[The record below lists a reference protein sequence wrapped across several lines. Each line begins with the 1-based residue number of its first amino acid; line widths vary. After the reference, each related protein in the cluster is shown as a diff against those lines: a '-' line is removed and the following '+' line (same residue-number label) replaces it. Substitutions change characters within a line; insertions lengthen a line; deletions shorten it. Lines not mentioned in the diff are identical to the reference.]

1 MFVQT
6 FSSDYNRKINLVVDF
21 VKDGKLTQ
29 QRCAKTFDHESTEA
43 ERAAALVGMKAVFFD
58 MIADMSMRG
67 YHVEITKT
75 ETERTA
81 KAA

>member
-6 FSSDYNRKINLVVDF
+6 FSSDYNRKVNLVVDF
-21 VKDGKLTQ
+21 IKDGKLTQ

-43 ERAAALVGMKAVFFD
+43 ERDAALVRMKAVFFD
-58 MIADMSMRG
+58 MLADCARAG

-75 ETERTA
+75 ETER
-81 KAA
+81 AAEAA